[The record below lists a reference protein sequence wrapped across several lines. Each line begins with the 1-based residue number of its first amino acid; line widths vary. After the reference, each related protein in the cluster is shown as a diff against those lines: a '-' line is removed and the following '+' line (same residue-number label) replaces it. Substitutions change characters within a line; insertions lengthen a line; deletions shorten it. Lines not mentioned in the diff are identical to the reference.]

1 MIFTRLNRASRPT
14 SALAMAIA
22 LAAGGMLTATA
33 IEAPAYAQRDKK
45 KKDKEQQ
52 AEYSKEFLEAY
63 QPIAEIQKADAP
75 DYAKAKSLIP
85 AMLATVKSD
94 DEKNA
99 AGGMIFNLSNDMGDD
114 ELQLQGIAMMLESG
128 KLDADTQGQL
138 SFAAY
143 QTYRNMNDVANARA
157 SLESAI
163 AANYSFNATMTDGST
178 QQFGPDRMHW
188 LISDL
193 YFEQGNYA
201 DGLNYLTGLIE
212 ARKAEGG
219 EIPETWIRQG
229 LAQSYENNMSK
240 EAAKYVAYL
249 VESYPSDVA
258 WGDAVII
265 TLNGNN
271 YENPEVLDL
280 LRLSRRTGIY
290 NDQRVLSEY
299 VEVLDP
305 RRYPGEVV
313 AVIDEGF
320 ASGAA
325 DKTDP
330 YLIETRRE
338 AAGRI
343 AGDKADLPNLAR
355 DARSPS
361 SDMKTLVV
369 AGDTFLSYDQPAE
382 AEEFYAK
389 ALTMAGVDT
398 PMVMTRLGIAQY
410 DQGKYAEAIETFRKV
425 EGPRRDL
432 ANLWA
437 IHAAQKG
444 AM

>member
-14 SALAMAIA
+14 SALAMAVA

-33 IEAPAYAQRDKK
+33 IEQPAYAQRDKK
-45 KKDKEQQ
+45 KKDEAPK
-52 AEYSKEFLEAY
+52 ADYSKEFLGAY
-63 QPIAEIQKADAP
+63 TPISEIQKSDSP
-75 DYAKAKSLIP
+75 DFAKAKSLIP
-85 AMLATVKSD
+85 AMLATVKTD

-99 AGGMIFNLSNDMGDD
+99 AGGMIFNLANDMGDD
-114 ELQLQGIAMMLESG
+114 ALRLQGIEMMLESG

-143 QTYRNMNDVANARA
+143 QTYREMNDVAKARA
-157 SLESAI
+157 SLENAI
-163 AANYSFNATMTDGST
+163 AANYSFTATMTDGST
-178 QQFGPDRMHW
+178 QQFGPDRMRW
-188 LISDL
+188 MISDL
-193 YFEQGNYA
+193 YFENGNYA
-201 DGLNYLTGLIE
+201 EGLGYLTGLID

-219 EIPETWIRQG
+219 EVPELWVRQG
-229 LAQSYENNMSK
+229 LSQAYENGFNK
-240 EAAKYVAYL
+240 EASKYVAYL

-271 YENPEVLDL
+271 YQNPETLDL
-280 LRLSRRTGIY
+280 LRLSRRMGIY

-299 VEVLDP
+299 VEVLDA

-313 AVIDEGF
+313 AVIDQGF

-330 YLIETRRE
+330 YLIETRAE
-338 AAGRI
+338 AAGRV
-343 AGDKADLPNLAR
+343 AADKAELPNLAR
-355 DARSPS
+355 DARKPGA
-361 SDMKTLVV
+361 DLKTLVV
-369 AGDTFLSYDQPAE
+369 AGDTFLSYDQPAD
-382 AEEFYAK
+382 AEEFYTK
-389 ALTMAGVDT
+389 ALTMSGVET
-398 PMVMTRLGIAQY
+398 PMVLTRLGIAQY
-410 DQGKYAEAIETFRKV
+410 DQGKYAEAIETFGKV
-425 EGPRRDL
+425 EGARRDL

-437 IHAAQKG
+437 IYTAQKS